1 MKERRCSEE
10 RNISVSQGNLR
21 ISPGCCRKIYI
32 PRDYTLG
39 SGIKFSHKLPVELE
53 GKIDKEKFESTINTL
68 NLLYAE
74 AERATCSTYTEGTD
88 CCPNLFQMF
97 IDICAGCLACLS
109 ANIILYFSETQYEK
123 CLKKVS
129 RFVHDQNEAVWTR
142 RGLLLTDPVER
153 GLRVVEVTLLTEP
166 LQPQHQLTV

>member
-1 MKERRCSEE
+1 MGSASQSWRRKMKERRCSEE

-74 AERATCSTYTEGTD
+74 AERATCSTYTEG
-88 CCPNLFQMF
+88 
-97 IDICAGCLACLS
+97 CLACLS

>member
-1 MKERRCSEE
+1 MYLAIVHLKRTKWCSEE

-74 AERATCSTYTEGTD
+74 AERATCSSVPGS
-88 CCPNLFQMF
+88 
-97 IDICAGCLACLS
+97 AG
-109 ANIILYFSETQYEK
+109 
-123 CLKKVS
+123 
-129 RFVHDQNEAVWTR
+129 W
-142 RGLLLTDPVER
+142 
-153 GLRVVEVTLLTEP
+153 
-166 LQPQHQLTV
+166 